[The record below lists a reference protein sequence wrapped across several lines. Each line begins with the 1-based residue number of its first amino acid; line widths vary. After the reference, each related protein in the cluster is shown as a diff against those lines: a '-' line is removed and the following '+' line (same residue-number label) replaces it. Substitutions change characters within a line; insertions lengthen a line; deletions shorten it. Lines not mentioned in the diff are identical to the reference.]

1 MAPFINT
8 VSKKLWNFEK
18 IFETQKLDPLYSLAV
33 EGLDPEKIG
42 IEEIL
47 VSKEAEF
54 FVEEHIQNPPKSTLG
69 KLFYSKL
76 KFAIKMYTELYNDTY
91 TVTL

>member
-1 MAPFINT
+1 MFSSSEQQFCKSNMITFYN
-8 VSKKLWNFEK
+8 
-18 IFETQKLDPLYSLAV
+18 SLAV

-76 KFAIKMYTELYNDTY
+76 KFAIKNVHETCNNTY
-91 TVTL
+91 TDIIRSY

>member
-1 MAPFINT
+1 MPFTHI
-8 VSKKLWNFEK
+8 
-18 IFETQKLDPLYSLAV
+18 SLAV

-47 VSKEAEF
+47 VSKEVEF

-69 KLFYSKL
+69 KLIYSKL
-76 KFAIKMYTELYNDTY
+76 KFAIKN
-91 TVTL
+91 VHRTL

>member
-1 MAPFINT
+1 MLCPRIYCWF
-8 VSKKLWNFEK
+8 SYY
-18 IFETQKLDPLYSLAV
+18 PYSLAV

-47 VSKEAEF
+47 VSKEVEF

-76 KFAIKMYTELYNDTY
+76 KFAIKNEHG
-91 TVTL
+91 TL

>member
-1 MAPFINT
+1 MSVWSCIQVVLYNYVHINT
-8 VSKKLWNFEK
+8 VQLFGTDNHQNA
-18 IFETQKLDPLYSLAV
+18 ISLAV

-47 VSKEAEF
+47 VSKEVEF

-69 KLFYSKL
+69 KLFNSKL
-76 KFAIKMYTELYNDTY
+76 KFAIKN
-91 TVTL
+91 VHGTL

>member
-1 MAPFINT
+1 MQSHAAPDLP
-8 VSKKLWNFEK
+8 SYMKDKKLYVHR
-18 IFETQKLDPLYSLAV
+18 QDSLAV
-33 EGLDPEKIG
+33 EGLDLEKIG

-54 FVEEHIQNPPKSTLG
+54 FMEEHIQNPPKSTLG

-76 KFAIKMYTELYNDTY
+76 KFSIKN
-91 TVTL
+91 VHGTL

>member
-1 MAPFINT
+1 MSINLLRHALAAC
-8 VSKKLWNFEK
+8 V
-18 IFETQKLDPLYSLAV
+18 ISLAV

-76 KFAIKMYTELYNDTY
+76 KFAIKN
-91 TVTL
+91 VHGTL

>member
-1 MAPFINT
+1 MIQF
-8 VSKKLWNFEK
+8 
-18 IFETQKLDPLYSLAV
+18 SLAV

-42 IEEIL
+42 IEEIF

-54 FVEEHIQNPPKSTLG
+54 FVEECIQNTPKSTLR

-76 KFAIKMYTELYNDTY
+76 KIRY
-91 TVTL
+91 

>member
-1 MAPFINT
+1 MAQVFWREYPRN
-8 VSKKLWNFEK
+8 
-18 IFETQKLDPLYSLAV
+18 SLAV

-76 KFAIKMYTELYNDTY
+76 KFAIKN
-91 TVTL
+91 VHGTL